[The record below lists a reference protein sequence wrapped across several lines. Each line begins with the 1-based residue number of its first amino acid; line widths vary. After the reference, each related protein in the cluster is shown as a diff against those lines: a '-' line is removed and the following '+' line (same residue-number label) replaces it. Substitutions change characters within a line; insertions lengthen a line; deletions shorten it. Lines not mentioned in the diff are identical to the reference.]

1 MATINITGEQFNST
15 VRGEGITLVD
25 FWASW
30 CGPCTRFGPVYE
42 KASEANPDITF
53 AKVDTEAE
61 QGLASALGVTS
72 IPTLM
77 VFRDDV
83 LVYREAGALP
93 ASALNSL
100 IEQVRGLDMAEVKAK
115 IAAEE
120 AEEASRASSG
130 LVRA

>member
-1 MATINITGEQFNST
+1 MAAINITGEDFNKT

-30 CGPCTRFGPVYE
+30 CGPCMRFKPVFE
-42 KASEANPDITF
+42 KAAEANPDITF

-61 QGLASALGVTS
+61 QGLASALGISS

-83 LVYREAGALP
+83 LVSRGAGALP

-120 AEEASRASSG
+120 TEEAK
-130 LVRA
+130 

>member
-1 MATINITGEQFNST
+1 MATVNITGEQFNDT

-30 CGPCTRFGPVYE
+30 CGPCRQFGPVFE

-61 QGLASALGVTS
+61 QGLASALGISS

-93 ASALNSL
+93 GKALDSL
-100 IEQVRGLDMAEVKAK
+100 ITQVRELDMAAIKEQIAK
-115 IAAEE
+115 EQAEK
-120 AEEASRASSG
+120 SG
-130 LVRA
+130 DAQA

>member
-1 MATINITGEQFNST
+1 MAAINITGEDFNKT

-30 CGPCTRFGPVYE
+30 CGPCMRFKPVFE
-42 KASEANPDITF
+42 KAAEANPDITF

-61 QGLASALGVTS
+61 QGLASALGISS

-120 AEEASRASSG
+120 AEDAK
-130 LVRA
+130 

>member
-1 MATINITGEQFNST
+1 MATKNITGPEFKDT
-15 VRGEGITLVD
+15 VHGEGITLVD

-30 CGPCTRFGPVYE
+30 CGPCMRFGPIYE

-61 QGLASALGVTS
+61 QGLASALGISS

-120 AEEASRASSG
+120 AEEAK
-130 LVRA
+130 

>member
-1 MATINITGEQFNST
+1 MAAINITGEDFNKT

-30 CGPCTRFGPVYE
+30 CGPCMRFKPVFE
-42 KASEANPDITF
+42 KAAEANPDITF

-61 QGLASALGVTS
+61 QGLASALGISS

-120 AEEASRASSG
+120 AEGAK
-130 LVRA
+130 

>member
-1 MATINITGEQFNST
+1 MATKNITGPEFKDT
-15 VRGEGITLVD
+15 IHGEGITFVD

-30 CGPCTRFGPVYE
+30 CGPCMRFGPIYE

-61 QGLASALGVTS
+61 QDLAGALGTSS

-77 VFRDDV
+77 VFRDNV

-93 ASALNSL
+93 APALDSL
-100 IEQVRGLDMAEVKAK
+100 ITQVRELDMDALKAK
-115 IAAEE
+115 IAEEE
-120 AEEASRASSG
+120 AAGAQ
-130 LVRA
+130 A

>member
-1 MATINITGEQFNST
+1 MATTNITGEQFNDT
-15 VRGEGITLVD
+15 VRGEGITIVD

-30 CGPCTRFGPVYE
+30 CGPCKRFAPVFE

-53 AKVDTEAE
+53 AKVNTEEETA
-61 QGLASALGVTS
+61 LATALGISS

-93 ASALNSL
+93 
-100 IEQVRGLDMAEVKAK
+100 
-115 IAAEE
+115 
-120 AEEASRASSG
+120 SSG
-130 LVRA
+130 LESLITQVRELDMDAVKAQVAAEQA

>member
-1 MATINITGEQFNST
+1 MATTNITGPEFKST
-15 VRGEGITLVD
+15 IHGEGITIVD

-30 CGPCTRFGPVYE
+30 CGPCQRFAPIFE

-53 AKVDTEAE
+53 AKVNTEEE
-61 QGLASALGVTS
+61 QELAGALGISS

-93 ASALNSL
+93 ASALEAL
-100 IEQVRGLDMAEVKAK
+100 ITQVRELDMDEVKAK
-115 IAAEE
+115 IAEQE
-120 AEEASRASSG
+120 G
-130 LVRA
+130 

>member
-1 MATINITGEQFNST
+1 MATKNITGPVFKETIN
-15 VRGEGITLVD
+15 GEGITIVY

-30 CGPCTRFGPVYE
+30 CGPCMRFGPIYE

-61 QGLASALGVTS
+61 QGLASALGISS

-83 LVYREAGALP
+83 LVYREASALP

-120 AEEASRASSG
+120 TEEAK
-130 LVRA
+130 

>member
-1 MATINITGEQFNST
+1 MATKNITGPEFKDT
-15 VRGEGITLVD
+15 IHGEGITFVD

-30 CGPCTRFGPVYE
+30 CGPCMRFGPIYE

-61 QGLASALGVTS
+61 QELAGALGISS

-77 VFRDDV
+77 VFRDNV

-93 ASALNSL
+93 APALDSL
-100 IEQVRGLDMAEVKAK
+100 ITQVRDLDMDELKAK
-115 IAAEE
+115 IAEEE
-120 AEEASRASSG
+120 AASGAQ
-130 LVRA
+130 A

>member
-1 MATINITGEQFNST
+1 MAAINITGEDFNKT

-30 CGPCTRFGPVYE
+30 CGPCMRFKPVFE
-42 KASEANPDITF
+42 KAAEANPDITF

-61 QGLASALGVTS
+61 QGLASALGISS

-83 LVYREAGALP
+83 LVYREAGAPARLGAELP
-93 ASALNSL
+93 H
-100 IEQVRGLDMAEVKAK
+100 
-115 IAAEE
+115 
-120 AEEASRASSG
+120 
-130 LVRA
+130 

>member
-61 QGLASALGVTS
+61 QDLAGALGISS

-77 VFRDDV
+77 VFRDNV

-93 ASALNSL
+93 APALDSL
-100 IEQVRGLDMAEVKAK
+100 ITQVRELDMEALKAK
-115 IAAEE
+115 IAEE
-120 AEEASRASSG
+120 EGAGAQA
-130 LVRA
+130 

>member
-1 MATINITGEQFNST
+1 MATTSITGEQFNET
-15 VRGEGITLVD
+15 VRGEGITIVD

-30 CGPCTRFGPVYE
+30 CGPCMRFAPVFD

-53 AKVDTEAE
+53 AKVNPEEE
-61 QGLASALGVTS
+61 QGLASALGISS

-93 ASALNSL
+93 AKALDSL
-100 IEQVRGLDMAEVKAK
+100 IEQVRGLDMAEIKAQ
-115 IAAEE
+115 IAKDAQGE
-120 AEEASRASSG
+120 AQS
-130 LVRA
+130 

>member
-1 MATINITGEQFNST
+1 MATQNITGEQFNDT
-15 VRGEGITLVD
+15 VRGEGITIVD

-30 CGPCTRFGPVYE
+30 CGPCKRFAPVFE

-53 AKVDTEAE
+53 AKVNTEEETA
-61 QGLASALGVTS
+61 LATALGISS

-120 AEEASRASSG
+120 TEEAK
-130 LVRA
+130 

>member
-1 MATINITGEQFNST
+1 MATVNITGEQFNDT

-30 CGPCTRFGPVYE
+30 CGPCRQFGPVFE

-61 QGLASALGVTS
+61 QGLAGALGISS

-93 ASALNSL
+93 GKALDSL
-100 IEQVRGLDMAEVKAK
+100 ITQVRELDMAAIKEQIAK
-115 IAAEE
+115 EQAEK
-120 AEEASRASSG
+120 SG
-130 LVRA
+130 DAQA

>member
-1 MATINITGEQFNST
+1 MATKNITGPEFKDT
-15 VRGEGITLVD
+15 IHGDGITLVD

-30 CGPCTRFGPVYE
+30 CGPCMRFGPIYE
-42 KASEANPDITF
+42 KAAEANPDITF

-83 LVYREAGALP
+83 LVYRDAGALP
-93 ASALNSL
+93 AKALDSL
-100 IEQVRGLDMAEVKAK
+100 IAQVRELDMDEVKAK
-115 IAAEE
+115 VAEQQAQAGAQE
-120 AEEASRASSG
+120 A
-130 LVRA
+130 

>member
-1 MATINITGEQFNST
+1 MAAINITGEDFNKT

-25 FWASW
+25 FWDSW
-30 CGPCTRFGPVYE
+30 CGPCMRFKPVFE
-42 KASEANPDITF
+42 KAAEANPDITF

-61 QGLASALGVTS
+61 QGLASALGISS

-120 AEEASRASSG
+120 AEEAK
-130 LVRA
+130 

>member
-1 MATINITGEQFNST
+1 MATVNITGEEFNAT

-30 CGPCTRFGPVYE
+30 CGPCQRFGPIFE
-42 KASEANPDITF
+42 AASEANPDITF

-61 QGLASALGVTS
+61 QALAGALGITS

-77 VFRDDV
+77 AFRDDV

-93 ASALNSL
+93 ARALDAL
-100 IEQVRGLDMAEVKAK
+100 IEQVRELDMDEVKAK
-115 IAAEE
+115 IAEQQAGQ
-120 AEEASRASSG
+120 SG
-130 LVRA
+130 QA

>member
-1 MATINITGEQFNST
+1 MAAINITGEDFNKT

-120 AEEASRASSG
+120 AEGAK
-130 LVRA
+130 

>member
-1 MATINITGEQFNST
+1 MATKNITGPEFKDT
-15 VRGEGITLVD
+15 IHGEGITIVD

-30 CGPCTRFGPVYE
+30 CPPCMRFGPVYE

-83 LVYREAGALP
+83 LVYRDAGALP
-93 ASALNSL
+93 AKALDSL
-100 IEQVRGLDMAEVKAK
+100 IAQVRELDMDEIRAKVAEQQAQ
-115 IAAEE
+115 AGAQE
-120 AEEASRASSG
+120 A
-130 LVRA
+130 

>member
-1 MATINITGEQFNST
+1 MATTSITGQQFNDT
-15 VRGEGITLVD
+15 VRGEGITIVD

-30 CGPCTRFGPVYE
+30 CGPCVRFAPVFE

-53 AKVDTEAE
+53 AKVNTEEE
-61 QGLASALGVTS
+61 QGLAAALGINS

-93 ASALNSL
+93 GKALDSL
-100 IEQVRGLDMAEVKAK
+100 IEQVRGLDMAEIKSQV
-115 IAAEE
+115 AAE
-120 AEEASRASSG
+120 ASNEG
-130 LVRA
+130 